1 VVVFVA
7 SFLAGMVNSV
17 AGGGTLLSFPTLI
30 FLGIGPITANAT
42 NTVGLWPGSF
52 AGVVGFRR
60 DMRGTRRW
68 VLLLI
73 WPSIAGGIVGAFL
86 LLHTPP
92 DVFSAIVPI
101 LVLSATM
108 LLAAQ
113 DTLTRWLGT
122 PAAAAHDRPR
132 WAMAAVG
139 AQFAVA
145 TYGGFFG
152 AGIGILMLAALGLLG
167 LTDIHTMNGLKNL
180 FAICINGVAAVYF
193 VASGAVLWSVVVV
206 MAIASI
212 LGGLGGAGIAHRMGR
227 TFVRRVVIGVGI
239 VSTVALTVRLFV

>member
-7 SFLAGMVNSV
+7 SVVAGAVNAV
-17 AGGGTLLSFPTLI
+17 AGGGTLLSFPTLV
-30 FLGIGPITANAT
+30 FLGVAPITANAT

-60 DMRGTRRW
+60 DMQGTRRW

-73 WPSIAGGIVGAFL
+73 WPSIAGGLLGAFL

-101 LVLSATM
+101 LVLSATI
-108 LLAAQ
+108 LLAVQ
-113 DTLTRWLGT
+113 DRLSRRLGT
-122 PAAAAHDRPR
+122 PAGGAHDSPR
-132 WAMAAVG
+132 WAVAAV
-139 AQFAVA
+139 AVQFVVA
-145 TYGGFFG
+145 TYGGVFG

-180 FAICINGVAAVYF
+180 FAICINGIAAVYF
-193 VASGAVLWSVVVV
+193 AVSGAVLWSVVVV
-206 MAIASI
+206 MAVGSV

-227 TFVRRVVIGVGI
+227 TFVRRVVIVVGV
-239 VSTVALTVRLFV
+239 VSTVALTIRLFV